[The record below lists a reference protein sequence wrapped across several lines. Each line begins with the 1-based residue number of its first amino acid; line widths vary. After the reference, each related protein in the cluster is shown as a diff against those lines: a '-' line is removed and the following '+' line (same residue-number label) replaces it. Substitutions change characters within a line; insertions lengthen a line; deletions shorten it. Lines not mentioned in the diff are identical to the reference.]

1 MKVYRLAASNMV
13 NGNL

>member
-1 MKVYRLAASNMV
+1 MKVYRLAASNMF